1 MDVVIAFINSLLRG
15 DHCKKHKGTAAVDC
29 CLLLARMSSCGV
41 FVFKHSFSDSPCE
54 LAEMAF

>member
-15 DHCKKHKGTAAVDC
+15 DHCKKHKGAAVDC

-54 LAEMAF
+54 LAEMVF